1 MGKKL
6 KKTMVIG
13 GAAAAAYG
21 FLPSQLG
28 KLSHRLQQQAVRSVE
43 ALEGPDKV
51 LYLTFDDGPHPICT
65 AKLLDLLHQYN
76 VKATFFV
83 VGKFAEENPGLVVRM
98 KDEGHVIG
106 LHSYAHRSAMIQW
119 AGSVR
124 RDMDRCVRV
133 LQDLGIQAKYY
144 RPPWGHV
151 NWFTLR
157 QLQLRGL
164 EKVLWDVMAEDWKSD
179 TDEEEIQYKL
189 LKRTQPGDIICLHDR
204 QADGVPGESDRALQ
218 PLQMLAA
225 LEKTLPLWLEEGYR
239 FEVIGGGSI
248 AGSEK

>member
-28 KLSHRLQQQAVRSVE
+28 KLCHRLQKQAVRSVE
-43 ALEGPDKV
+43 ALEGPDKI
-51 LYLTFDDGPHPICT
+51 LYLTFDDGPHPVCT

-98 KDEGHVIG
+98 KEEGHVIG

-119 AGSVR
+119 AGSVKS
-124 RDMDRCVRV
+124 DMDRCIRV
-133 LQDLGIQAKYY
+133 LQDLGTVSYTHLDVYKRQPYSSTRTAYK
-144 RPPWGHV
+144 
-151 NWFTLR
+151 LR
-157 QLQLRGL
+157 IRMGQVLLRR
-164 EKVLWDVMAEDWKSD
+164 
-179 TDEEEIQYKL
+179 QYKISL
-189 LKRTQPGDIICLHDR
+189 QQTGRKAWRQVYTGISVSYTHLDVYKRQVIP
-204 QADGVPGESDRALQ
+204 RAVQ
-218 PLQMLAA
+218 
-225 LEKTLPLWLEEGYR
+225 
-239 FEVIGGGSI
+239 
-248 AGSEK
+248 